1 MGPAFYSTDPLHH
14 LCPAQHDDET
24 GDSGEPSQDMA
35 KAGFDQILR
44 NPPRGVQTVRCNG
57 IHVSVCVE
65 RRWSRSPT
73 NLQALPFK
81 GYSKVLP
88 GVPDLSAGD
97 VDGMNKAELLQA
109 LSARGFAADRKLL
122 KAQLRGRLRNVIESA
137 RSQGAHVAEV
147 VGTGDD
153 AIERSGPAVPLLDL
167 HESLGS
173 TEGSSA
179 PPHGLFSMLEGRKG
193 VRQLP
198 TASEALGVLGDL
210 LELIAVDPGVKK
222 PVAAVLCRVLGR
234 LLGSDQEAAASLLKG
249 IREANDDDDDDDD
262 DAVATFDCTQESW
275 ISKKYYTA
283 CEAFDR
289 KRRRKNF
296 E

>member
-1 MGPAFYSTDPLHH
+1 M
-14 LCPAQHDDET
+14 
-24 GDSGEPSQDMA
+24 
-35 KAGFDQILR
+35 
-44 NPPRGVQTVRCNG
+44 
-57 IHVSVCVE
+57 
-65 RRWSRSPT
+65 
-73 NLQALPFK
+73 
-81 GYSKVLP
+81 
-88 GVPDLSAGD
+88 
-97 VDGMNKAELLQA
+97 
-109 LSARGFAADRKLL
+109 
-122 KAQLRGRLRNVIESA
+122 
-137 RSQGAHVAEV
+137 
-147 VGTGDD
+147 
-153 AIERSGPAVPLLDL
+153 LDL

-222 PVAAVLCRVLGR
+222 PDASVLCRVLGR

-249 IREANDDDDDDDD
+249 IREANDDDDDD
-262 DAVATFDCTQESW
+262 AVATFDCTQESW
-275 ISKKYYTA
+275 ISKKYYTV
-283 CEAFDR
+283 CEAFVS